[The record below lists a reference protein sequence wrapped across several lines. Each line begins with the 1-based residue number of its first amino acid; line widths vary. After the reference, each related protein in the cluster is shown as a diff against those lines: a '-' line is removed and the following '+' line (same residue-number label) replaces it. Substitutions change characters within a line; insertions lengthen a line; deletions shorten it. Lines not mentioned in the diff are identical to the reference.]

1 MEAAEKTIPDSR
13 VKVKISKCPKC
24 KGIVRAAVEH
34 MMTIESSKEFYKEC
48 IKHNLGIDIVS
59 LKKYRSMTNYC
70 ECDIKKNKNNIGD
83 ESPF

>member
-1 MEAAEKTIPDSR
+1 METDKSILPDNK
-13 VKVKISKCPKC
+13 VKIKISKCPKC
-24 KGIVRAAVEH
+24 KGIVRAAAEH
-34 MMTIESSKEFYKEC
+34 MMTKENTKEFYKEC

-70 ECDIKKNKNNIGD
+70 ECDIKNKNNIGD